1 MVQISHL
8 SGRMWVKYK
17 WFIKLFNVRSG
28 KLTYDTT
35 KEKPDSNYSN
45 LIAKQGFSRD
55 RNNITL

>member
-17 WFIKLFNVRSG
+17 LFIKLFNVRSG

-35 KEKPDSNYSN
+35 KEKPDNNYSN
-45 LIAKQGFSRD
+45 LIAIY
-55 RNNITL
+55 NIKNFYAK